1 MSLLRECFTC
11 WVLLFCVFTFNAH
24 AANTVK
30 LNTLDWEPY
39 IGEKMAG
46 NGFVATLVN
55 EAFAASGYTVE
66 FAFQPWVRAKAT
78 AKDGKADG
86 CVPEYYL
93 KEDLADFFISD
104 PFPGGPLGFM
114 KRKDEQVTFTK
125 LEDLKGLKIGVVRG
139 YINTEEFDKADYLSK
154 EESNDDIT
162 NLRKLLAGRLNLV
175 VIDKFV
181 GLYLMQQMLPQDVD
195 KVEFVTP
202 SLEEKTLHV
211 LISKKTADAEA
222 KMKAFNDG
230 LKIVKDSGKLDALM
244 KSNGF

>member
-1 MSLLRECFTC
+1 MSLLRGCLTC
-11 WVLLFCVFTFNAH
+11 LAFICCVLSFNAN
-24 AANTVK
+24 AADTVK

-39 IGEKMAG
+39 IGEKMTG

-55 EAFAASGYTVE
+55 EAFAASGYAVE
-66 FAFQPWVRAKAT
+66 FSFQPWVRAKAT
-78 AKDGKADG
+78 AKEGKADG

-93 KEDLADFFISD
+93 QEDLADFFISD

-114 KRKDEQVTFTK
+114 KRKTDKVTFAK

-139 YINTEEFDKADYLSK
+139 YVNTEEFDKADYLSK
-154 EESNDDIT
+154 EEANDDIT
-162 NLRKLLAGRLNLV
+162 NLRKLLAGRLDLV

-181 GLYLMQQMLPQDVD
+181 GLYLMQQMLPESAD
-195 KVEFVTP
+195 KVEFVVP

-230 LKIVKDSGKLDALM
+230 LKTVKDSGKLDALM
-244 KSNGF
+244 KSSGF